1 LKYKGIDMSYY
12 DNEEVETRPA
22 KTAAIIGWRKG
33 SRTSLVIP
41 VPSIAYTEEINGVV
55 AIHLLNGEI
64 VQLEPAK
71 WLPFTDYQKSLDF
84 NPETVEWRTEGTDGY
99 SLGPG
104 LLYPKQATDDLRT
117 ERAADATQ
125 SQRSNA
131 ERAAHV
137 SDPQPTS

>member
-1 LKYKGIDMSYY
+1 LNQPPLRWLIQALIHP
-12 DNEEVETRPA
+12 R
-22 KTAAIIGWRKG
+22 RKQRG
-33 SRTSLVIP
+33 TLSGFRRTSLVIP

-117 ERAADATQ
+117 ERAADAAQ
-125 SQRSNA
+125 SRRSNA
-131 ERAAHV
+131 ERAVHV